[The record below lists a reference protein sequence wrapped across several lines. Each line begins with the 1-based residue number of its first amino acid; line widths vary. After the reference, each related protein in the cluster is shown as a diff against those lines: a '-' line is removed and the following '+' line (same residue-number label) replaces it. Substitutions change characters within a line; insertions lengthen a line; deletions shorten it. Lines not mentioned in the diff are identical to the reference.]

1 MSAETCIFPELDCSG
16 FWRLQSTEP
25 ALVKKLRSYAR
36 DKSSPWTVAG
46 TPVNNK
52 SPWIFRRSF
61 TASKN
66 AKISLDRILMRLDAE
81 DFELTPLTQGKGWL
95 VKRLS
100 GSGKSS
106 KVGALPVPETKQYTK
121 SMGGNNE

>member
-1 MSAETCIFPELDCSG
+1 MSAETCIFPELECSG

-36 DKSSPWTVAG
+36 DESSPWTVAG

-61 TASKN
+61 TTSKN

-81 DFELTPLTQGKGWL
+81 DFELTHPTQGKGWL
-95 VKRLS
+95 VKRPS
-100 GSGKSS
+100 ESGKSS
-106 KVGALPVPETKQYTK
+106 KVGALPARKELP
-121 SMGGNNE
+121 SG